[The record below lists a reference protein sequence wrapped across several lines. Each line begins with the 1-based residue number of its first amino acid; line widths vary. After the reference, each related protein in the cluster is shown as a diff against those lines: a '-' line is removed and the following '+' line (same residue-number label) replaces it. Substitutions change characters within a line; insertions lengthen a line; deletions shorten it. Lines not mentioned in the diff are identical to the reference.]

1 MRMQNRCAVQG
12 LARFRHSAFR
22 VRRCRDFTGAPL
34 QTTSPSLGL
43 VQPEQAISRAERTLL
58 ACAGAARK
66 GGAPPPAPP
75 HRDDARRCASVLPRY
90 QGLQRYPKFPCKGAR
105 TSVVSSARLHFAF
118 FERAFTG
125 AVGFAGAPPR
135 WERRARIKRTK
146 SSRRRTS
153 RTRAAPPRRPARTSF
168 RSPRRVRHVPAHP
181 LRPAS
186 VPR

>member
-1 MRMQNRCAVQG
+1 MQNRCAVQG

-75 HRDDARRCASVLPRY
+75 HRDDARRCASVLPKY
-90 QGLQRYPKFPCKGAR
+90 EALQRCPSFLYKVPERALCRAR
-105 TSVVSSARLHFAF
+105 VCILHFSSAHLQY
-118 FERAFTG
+118 TG
-125 AVGFAGAPPR
+125 AGGLYKVSRPPR
-135 WERRARIKRTK
+135 HKCLGPLSHRGPVKTAELAHCTPTPRMQPPPPL
-146 SSRRRTS
+146 SSLPADKTS
-153 RTRAAPPRRPARTSF
+153 SYG
-168 RSPRRVRHVPAHP
+168 
-181 LRPAS
+181 
-186 VPR
+186 

>member
-1 MRMQNRCAVQG
+1 MQNRCAVQG

-75 HRDDARRCASVLPRY
+75 HRDDARRCASVLLRY
-90 QGLQRYPKFPCKGAR
+90 QEMQRYPCKGAR

-125 AVGFAGAPPR
+125 AVGFIRHA
-135 WERRARIKRTK
+135 ARV
-146 SSRRRTS
+146 
-153 RTRAAPPRRPARTSF
+153 TRS
-168 RSPRRVRHVPAHP
+168 AHSYEYFQE
-181 LRPAS
+181 LL
-186 VPR
+186 

>member
-1 MRMQNRCAVQG
+1 VRMQNRCAVQG

-75 HRDDARRCASVLPRY
+75 HRDDARRCASVLLRY
-90 QGLQRYPKFPCKGAR
+90 QGMQRLPCKSALKVPERASCRAR
-105 TSVVSSARLHFAF
+105 VCILHFSSAHLQGRWDLGFPRVLWLKQQSRSGPLSSARVPQARL
-118 FERAFTG
+118 
-125 AVGFAGAPPR
+125 PR
-135 WERRARIKRTK
+135 PQAE
-146 SSRRRTS
+146 
-153 RTRAAPPRRPARTSF
+153 
-168 RSPRRVRHVPAHP
+168 
-181 LRPAS
+181 
-186 VPR
+186 